1 MSFPVE
7 PSAPTLSL
15 PPTRDSSERQPQVN
29 RRSVPRDTPK
39 PSAAPMVTW
48 HHSASRCLMHTVRNS
63 VDNST
68 STHV

>member
-15 PPTRDSSERQPQVN
+15 PPTRDSRARQPHVN
-29 RRSVPRDTPK
+29 RRRVARDTPK
-39 PSAAPMVTW
+39 PSAAPMLTW
-48 HHSASRCLMHTVRNS
+48 HHSVFRRLMHTVRNS